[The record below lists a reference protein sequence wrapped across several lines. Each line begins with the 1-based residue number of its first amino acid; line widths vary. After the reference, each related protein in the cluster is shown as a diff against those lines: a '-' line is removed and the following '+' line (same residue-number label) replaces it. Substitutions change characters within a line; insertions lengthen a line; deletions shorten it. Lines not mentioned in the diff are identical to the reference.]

1 MFYQILDFK
10 AVAKHCYYGAKGT
23 SENLV
28 DEATGTPVTRWDAA
42 ANDFLSRYA
51 EQFST
56 FRNVI
61 VAMDDGCN
69 YRRSFLPAYKENRSK
84 REQPELERQQYE
96 IFEQWLK
103 RFLTYCGATL
113 IQVTGTEA
121 DDVIAWLASAE
132 DFSGIIYSVDG
143 DLLQLVGP
151 RCNVSLKG
159 EAYSD
164 GMEYHGYPTRFT
176 SLIKSLTGDV
186 GDNYGGVPGF
196 GPKALEALVEDIGLD
211 GLDTLAEVIDTAD
224 RATLEEAVASRPDS
238 KPLKKL
244 LDNWSAWQDMWRIAK
259 LHPELCWKPRA
270 GKLTKPTICKRV
282 PNAEKVRTLLTEAG
296 AEDLWASFRNR
307 FPVAYPLE
315 REDFAA
321 RLGTMKAEMKASPF
335 VAFDYETT
343 DVLQIERFRKASSK
357 PDFVDVLSQDIT
369 GVSFCF
375 GEHLERV
382 VYIPVDHKDCDNVP
396 LEELK
401 KLFEWVVEN
410 NIQVVAQNAP
420 FEGVVTRT
428 CLDLALPN
436 VWDTRI
442 MQRYI
447 DENGSAHLK
456 DMSATY
462 LAYLQQTYEEVTQG
476 RKMNELT
483 LDEVVKYGTD
493 DSLVTAHLCDL
504 FQLLLSL
511 EHCWQHYLDF
521 AVAPREV
528 LEAAHV
534 EGARVNWALQKRLAD
549 QDREAVQTGML
560 GLRNILSKHISGD
573 ITEGCKSLIESE
585 REYVK
590 ASLQAKYPALP
601 DETAEVKE
609 SRVEL
614 VKHKYIEWEDK
625 LKAACVYVPY
635 SREAV
640 MPKFAFTPKQVS
652 AAAENIGLPPIE
664 KITKQS
670 LRDYFDVTGWSLA
683 DSPEFTADQEEFL
696 RALGTYLS
704 MNKDGK
710 AWIEE
715 NKAEFF
721 QRVLNV
727 TPKIVESGDELNVGS
742 SDQMKQLLYCKIGV
756 PVRMFGKTVS
766 KGRLE
771 LGFRQGAPATD
782 EQAVKAALANDVEKD
797 SWQEEAL
804 NTLLAVKKAQT
815 RISLFHTAMPLWI
828 HEDGKVHPHI
838 TDSGTDTRRPTGS
851 SPNILQMP
859 GHGEG
864 AFMRSMYMPPDRDYV
879 CVAIDFSGQEL
890 RILANESGDPAMLE
904 AYAPGREKDI
914 HSMTAV
920 GIARQKAMSDPTL
933 KPLCEFDRLNK
944 ARKDHEDEMFLSA
957 DKFRKLAKGV
967 NFGLAYGAA
976 APTLSRNLLVPVEE
990 AEGMLEGT
998 LELYK
1003 RIRPWQEETGEFMKK
1018 NGYTLTAFGTRRHAL
1033 DTLFSSDKGEVS
1045 RMLRQ
1050 GINATIQSCAAEC
1063 LKYILTQI
1071 VKTRMMQRLR
1081 MQFFAPIYDEVVA
1094 WVHRDDVLVYWKEIS
1109 QIMRD
1114 STPPG
1119 HTVPQVPELSIGG
1132 DWGNCIELGA
1142 TPTDEKIVEVVAK
1155 CIAEEKKVWDTDMAI
1170 TWEAANDDLMKEAA

>member
-1 MFYQILDFK
+1 MFYQVFDLK
-10 AVAKHCYYGAKGT
+10 AVLRHSYYGAKGGSDT
-23 SENLV
+23 LT
-28 DEATGTPVTRWDAA
+28 DEETGKPVVKWTAA
-42 ANDFLSRYA
+42 ANDFLSRYV
-51 EQFST
+51 EPLST
-56 FRNVI
+56 MRNVL
-61 VAMDDGCN
+61 VAIDMGCD
-69 YRRSFLPAYKENRSK
+69 YRTAFFPDYKANRGKAERSK
-84 REQPELERQQYE
+84 LEVEQYAR
-96 IFEQWLK
+96 FEKWAK
-103 RFLTYCGATL
+103 EFLTYAGATL
-113 IQVTGTEA
+113 IGVKGVEA
-121 DDVIAWLASAE
+121 DDVIAWLCGAE
-132 DFSGIIYSVDG
+132 GFSGVVHTVDA

-151 RCNVSLKG
+151 RCSVSLKG

-164 GMEYHGYPTRFT
+164 GMDYHGVPTRFT
-176 SLIKSLTGDV
+176 SLHKSLV
-186 GDNYGGVPGF
+186 GDQSDGYGGVPGF
-196 GPKALEALVEDIGLD
+196 GPKAWEALVEEIGWD
-211 GLDTLAEVIDTAD
+211 GMEGLHDVIRENNDSMLRD
-224 RATLEEAVASRPDS
+224 AVDSRPES

-244 LDNWSAWQDMWRIAK
+244 LDNWSTWVDMYRIAR

-270 GKLTKPTICKRV
+270 GKLTKPVICKRV
-282 PNAEKVRTLLTEAG
+282 PNAEKIRALLTAAG
-296 AEDLWASFRNR
+296 AEDLWPTYEKR
-307 FPVAYPLE
+307 FPVMYPLE

-321 RLGTMKAEMKASPF
+321 RLGTMQHEMKASSF

-343 DVLQIERFRKASSK
+343 DVLQIKRFKQAAK
-357 PDFVDVLSQDIT
+357 DEDFVDVLSQDIT

-382 VYIPVDHKDCDNVP
+382 VYIPVNHRECDNVEP
-396 LEELK
+396 DELK
-401 KLFEWVVEN
+401 KLFVWLKAEH
-410 NIQVVAQNAP
+410 IQLVAQNAP

-428 CLDLALPN
+428 CMDISLPN

-447 DENGSAHLK
+447 DENASAHLK
-456 DMSATY
+456 DMSAAY
-462 LAYLQQTYEEVTQG
+462 LAYLQTTYAEVTQG
-476 RKMNELT
+476 RKMDELA
-483 LDEVVKYGTD
+483 LGEVVKYGCD

-511 EHCWQHYLDF
+511 EQCWQHYLDF
-521 AVAPREV
+521 CVAPREV

-534 EGARVNWALQKRLAD
+534 EGANVNWALQKRLAD
-549 QDREAVQTGML
+549 SDREAVEVGMTK
-560 GLRNILSKHISGD
+560 LRKILSQHVTGSV
-573 ITEGCKSLIESE
+573 TPGCNSLIETE

-590 ASLQAKYPALP
+590 A
-601 DETAEVKE
+601 
-609 SRVEL
+609 
-614 VKHKYIEWEDK
+614 K
-625 LKAACVYVPY
+625 LKSQVGAEAAKKKYAQWEKKIKASCVYVPY
-635 SREAV
+635 TQETV
-640 MPKFAFTPKQVS
+640 MPKFSFTPKQVS
-652 AAAENIGLPPIE
+652 VAAENLRLPPIE
-664 KITKQS
+664 KTTKQA
-670 LRDYFDVTGWSLA
+670 LRDYFDATGWSLA
-683 DSPEFTADQEEFL
+683 DPPAFDRDQEEFL
-696 RALGTYLS
+696 RALGTYIS
-704 MNKDGK
+704 MGKDGK
-710 AWIEE
+710 AWVEE

-742 SDQMKQLLYCKIGV
+742 SEQMKQLLYCKIGV
-756 PVRMFGKTVS
+756 PVRMFGKQVS

-782 EQAVKAALANDVEKD
+782 EQAVKAALANDVEAG

-804 NTLLAVKKAQT
+804 NTLLEVKKAQT
-815 RISLFHTAMPLWI
+815 RISLFHTAMPLWV
-828 HEDGKVHPHI
+828 HVDGKVHPHI

-864 AFMRSMYMPPDRDYV
+864 AFMRSMYMPPSPDYV
-879 CVAIDFSGQEL
+879 CAAIDFSGQEL

-920 GIARQKAMSDPTL
+920 GIARQRATNDHSL
-933 KPLCEFDRLNK
+933 KPLCEFDYLNK
-944 ARKDHEDEMFLSA
+944 ARKNHEDPLFLLA

-1018 NGYTLTAFGTRRHAL
+1018 NGYTFTAFGTRRHAL

-1071 VKTRMMQRLR
+1071 ARTGMLYRVR
-1081 MQFFAPIYDEVVA
+1081 MQFFAPIYDEVVS
-1094 WVHRDDVLVYWKEIS
+1094 WVHKDDVLAYWHEMR
-1109 QIMRD
+1109 QTMRD

-1142 TPTDEKIVEVVAK
+1142 DPTDEKILETVAK
-1155 CIAEEKKVWDTDMAI
+1155 CIDDEKKVWDTDMRLA
-1170 TWEAANDDLMKEAA
+1170 WEDVYGEAMKEAA